1 MNVNSVSTTN
11 NNTHNDLLH
20 ESLELEEAERD
31 KICHATIKLQK
42 QINNVEQEIESLSN
56 LMIDQESLHKTKLS
70 KLLFGYF
77 PSHPTNYSQLL
88 GPVRVQETE
97 TTVGDYDIGPLI
109 GDGNYAKVHIGH
121 HRITKQE
128 YALKII
134 PKRQLNDLRILQN
147 LEAELHILQFVD
159 HPNLVSFTTLLHAPD
174 HIYVIMQRAHK
185 DLYYFMYEATPT
197 DLTMEIVRESIVG
210 ILLGLEYLHLH
221 GIAHMDIKPENV
233 LVTEN
238 VPPSGLRRHHI
249 QLCDF
254 GLGEVAANPDDIVP
268 IRKFVGT
275 PGFFAP
281 EIAIMKHLLDG
292 TLDGRRA
299 DMWSLGCTIVELTQ
313 GLSPEWMNAY
323 NYRTKSASWMFKTRL
338 AIGIQELNGN
348 KTMDQ
353 DLVRLTQKLLV
364 MEPKARL
371 TVSDCLVHKWIR
383 AADYNNAT
391 VSHCQTC
398 LWLHY

>member
-1 MNVNSVSTTN
+1 MKYIPTNLSFPISYFIFYNIKLNFTFLIKRHTKNVKNKSVVNMNVNSVSTTN
-11 NNTHNDLLH
+11 NNTHNELLH

-31 KICHATIKLQK
+31 KICHATITLQK

-159 HPNLVSFTTLLHAPD
+159 HPNLVSFTT
-174 HIYVIMQRAHK
+174 Q
-185 DLYYFMYEATPT
+185 
-197 DLTMEIVRESIVG
+197 
-210 ILLGLEYLHLH
+210 
-221 GIAHMDIKPENV
+221 
-233 LVTEN
+233 
-238 VPPSGLRRHHI
+238 
-249 QLCDF
+249 
-254 GLGEVAANPDDIVP
+254 
-268 IRKFVGT
+268 
-275 PGFFAP
+275 
-281 EIAIMKHLLDG
+281 
-292 TLDGRRA
+292 
-299 DMWSLGCTIVELTQ
+299 LGCNQIF
-313 GLSPEWMNAY
+313 
-323 NYRTKSASWMFKTRL
+323 AS
-338 AIGIQELNGN
+338 
-348 KTMDQ
+348 
-353 DLVRLTQKLLV
+353 
-364 MEPKARL
+364 
-371 TVSDCLVHKWIR
+371 
-383 AADYNNAT
+383 
-391 VSHCQTC
+391 
-398 LWLHY
+398 